1 MVPARPHTT
10 TEFSK
15 HAIDPFPPNPA
26 AKPDARKKAETTPE
40 KSKVLD
46 LLDGGKKPSRR
57 ERQRKEAEP
66 VVPVPSALDEKKA
79 NALDLFTD
87 EKKPKVRKTTRT
99 GKEVLGSISKILDK
113 DDAAMVPAV
122 PVAAAAPVV
131 EAAPEIPEDEISD
144 DPKLIIIKPPILIPE
159 LAARL
164 GLKPFMIMK
173 DLIALGVFPAP
184 NQPLEPEVAAKVC
197 ELHGFHFE
205 REKRDKEKGFH
216 KVEEVI
222 KEPELPVEEPKDLL
236 KNRPPIITIMGHVDH
251 GKTSI
256 LDFLRKTKITA
267 GEAGGI
273 TQHIGAYQ
281 VIHNEQEITFL
292 DTPGHAIFSDMR
304 ARGADITDI
313 VVLVVAAND
322 GIMPQ
327 TVEAIQHA
335 KKAKKTIIVA
345 INKCDLPSANVD
357 RVKSQ
362 LAENGLQ
369 TTDFGG
375 DTEFAAVSAVTGQGM
390 DDLLDLMALQAEVL
404 ELQANPKANAR
415 AAVIEARVVPG
426 RGTTATVIVESGTL
440 KVGTPFI
447 CGPYAGKVRSLIND
461 RGVAVKS
468 AHPGMPVE
476 VIGFEELPNV
486 GDHITEMK
494 TEREAKSLAGERQEA
509 QRLTRLKPQH
519 RNRMEDLYSMVR
531 DGGGKAQLKLILKCD
546 VQGSVEAIKK
556 AVLAIVSDKVECSFI
571 TAAAGPITESDISF
585 ADSTDAIVLGFNVKV
600 EAKAVK
606 SAKAAEVEIKLY
618 SVVYELIDQVR
629 EAMLGLLEPLTRET
643 VIGHAEVRQIFKLNR
658 GKVAGSFVTD
668 GRIHR
673 KAHARVIRGGTP
685 VFDGRMSTLRRF
697 KDEVEEVRTNFE
709 CGIRLGEFNEYEEGD
724 IIECYKLEKYAQTL

>member
-1 MVPARPHTT
+1 M
-10 TEFSK
+10 
-15 HAIDPFPPNPA
+15 
-26 AKPDARKKAETTPE
+26 PE
-40 KSKVLD
+40 NSDSSPKDSKVLD
-46 LLDGGKKPSRR
+46 LLDTTTKPSRR
-57 ERQRKEAEP
+57 ERQRKDAEVAP
-66 VVPVPSALDEKKA
+66 PAPSVLDAQKA
-79 NALDLFTD
+79 NALDLFAD
-87 EKKPKVRKTTRT
+87 DKKPKVRKTART
-99 GKEVLGSISKILDK
+99 GKSVIGTISKILDQEE
-113 DDAAMVPAV
+113 ASANPSPEIIVPE
-122 PVAAAAPVV
+122 PVAAVVTVV
-131 EAAPEIPEDEISD
+131 EAEEIPSD
-144 DPKLIIIKPPILIPE
+144 DPKLIVIKPPILIPA

-164 GLKPFMIMK
+164 GLKPFNIMA
-173 DLIALGVFPAP
+173 DLIKIGVFPAP
-184 NQPLEPEVAAKVC
+184 NQPLEPEIAAKIC
-197 ELHGFHFE
+197 EIHGFIFE
-205 REKRDKEKGFH
+205 REKRDKDKGVH
-216 KVEEVI
+216 KVEVII
-222 KEPELPVEEPKDLL
+222 KEPEAPVAEPVDLM
-236 KNRPPIITIMGHVDH
+236 KYRPPIITIMGHVDH
-251 GKTSI
+251 GKTSL
-256 LDFLRKTKITA
+256 LDYLRKTKITA

-281 VIHNEQEITFL
+281 VLHNDLEITFL

-327 TVEAIQHA
+327 TLEAIKHA
-335 KKAKKTIIVA
+335 KKARKTIIVA

-375 DTEFAAVSAVTGQGM
+375 DTEFAEVSAITGKGM
-390 DDLLDLMALQAEVL
+390 DDLLDLMVLQAEVL
-404 ELQANPKANAR
+404 ELKANPKSTAR

-447 CGPYAGKVRSLIND
+447 CGPFAGKVRSLIND

-486 GDHITEMK
+486 GDHLTEMK
-494 TEREAKSLAGERQEA
+494 TEREAKALATDRQEA
-509 QRLTRLKPQH
+509 QRLVRLKPQH

-546 VQGSVEAIKK
+546 VQGSVEAIRK
-556 AVLAIVSDKVECSFI
+556 AVLAITSDKVECSFI

-585 ADSTDAIVLGFNVKV
+585 AASTEAVILGFNVKV

-606 SAKAAEVEIKLY
+606 SAKAADVDLKLY

-658 GKVAGSFVTD
+658 GRVAGSFVTD

-673 KAHARVIRGGTP
+673 KAHARVVRGGIQ

>member
-1 MVPARPHTT
+1 MPENSESSP
-10 TEFSK
+10 
-15 HAIDPFPPNPA
+15 
-26 AKPDARKKAETTPE
+26 KKT
-40 KSKVLD
+40 KVLD
-46 LLDGGKKPSRR
+46 LLEAPKKPSRR
-57 ERQRKEAEP
+57 ERQRKEAE
-66 VVPVPSALDEKKA
+66 VVPPAPSVLDAQKA
-79 NALDLFTD
+79 NALDLFAE
-87 EKKPKVRKTTRT
+87 EKKPKVRKSTRT
-99 GKEVLGSISKILDK
+99 GKAVLGTISKILDAE
-113 DDAAMVPAV
+113 DPAV
-122 PVAAAAPVV
+122 ITEEKVIASPAPVAVEVV
-131 EAAPEIPEDEISD
+131 ANNAIEEVSD
-144 DPKLIIIKPPILIPE
+144 DPKLIVIKPPILIPA

-164 GLKPFMIMK
+164 GLKPFNIMA
-173 DLIALGVFPAP
+173 DLIKIGVFPAP
-184 NQPLEPEVAAKVC
+184 NQPLEPEIAAKIC
-197 ELHGFHFE
+197 EIHGFVFE
-205 REKRDKEKGFH
+205 REKRDKDKGVH
-216 KVEEVI
+216 KEVVVI
-222 KEPELPVEEPKDLL
+222 KEPEIVIAEPVDLL
-236 KNRPPIITIMGHVDH
+236 KYRPPIVTIMGHVDH

-256 LDFLRKTKITA
+256 LDFFRKSKVVS

-281 VIHNEQEITFL
+281 VIHNDQEITFL

-313 VVLVVAAND
+313 VIIVVAAND

-327 TVEAIQHA
+327 TLEAIKHA

-375 DTEFAAVSAVTGQGM
+375 DTEFAEVSALNGKGM
-390 DDLLDLMALQAEVL
+390 ETLLELVALQAEVL
-404 ELQANPKANAR
+404 ELKANPKATAR

-440 KVGTPFI
+440 KIGTPFI

-461 RGVAVKS
+461 RGVAIKS

-486 GDHITEMK
+486 GDHLTEMK
-494 TEREAKSLAGERQEA
+494 TEREAKTLATERQEA
-509 QRLTRLKPQH
+509 QRLVRLKPQH

-556 AVLAIVSDKVECSFI
+556 AVLAIESDKVESSFI
-571 TAAAGPITESDISF
+571 TAAAGPITESDVSY
-585 ADSTDAIVLGFNVKV
+585 ATSTDAIILGFNVKV

-606 SAKAAEVEIKLY
+606 SAKAAGAEVKLY

-658 GKVAGSFVTD
+658 GRVAGSFVTD

-673 KAHARVIRGGTP
+673 KAHARVIRGGIP

-709 CGIRLGEFNEYEEGD
+709 CGIRLGEFNEYQEGD

>member
-1 MVPARPHTT
+1 M
-10 TEFSK
+10 
-15 HAIDPFPPNPA
+15 
-26 AKPDARKKAETTPE
+26 PE
-40 KSKVLD
+40 NSDSSPKDSKVLD
-46 LLDGGKKPSRR
+46 LLDTTKKPSRR
-57 ERQRKEAEP
+57 ERQRKEAEVAP
-66 VVPVPSALDEKKA
+66 PAPSVLDAQKA
-79 NALDLFTD
+79 NALDLFAD
-87 EKKPKVRKTTRT
+87 DKKPKVRKTART
-99 GKEVLGSISKILDK
+99 GKSVIGTISKILDQEE
-113 DDAAMVPAV
+113 ASANPPPEVVVPE
-122 PVAAAAPVV
+122 PVATVVTAV
-131 EAAPEIPEDEISD
+131 EAEEIPSD
-144 DPKLIIIKPPILIPE
+144 DPKLIVIKPPILIPA

-164 GLKPFMIMK
+164 GLKPFNIMA
-173 DLIALGVFPAP
+173 DLIKIGVFPAP
-184 NQPLEPEVAAKVC
+184 NQPLEPEIAAKIC
-197 ELHGFHFE
+197 EIHGFIFE
-205 REKRDKEKGFH
+205 REKRDKDKGVH
-216 KVEEVI
+216 KVEVII
-222 KEPELPVEEPKDLL
+222 KEPEAPVEEPVDLL
-236 KNRPPIITIMGHVDH
+236 KYRPPIITIMGHVDH
-251 GKTSI
+251 GKTSL
-256 LDFLRKTKITA
+256 LDYLRKTKITA

-281 VIHNEQEITFL
+281 VIHNDLEITFL

-327 TVEAIQHA
+327 TLEAIKHA

-375 DTEFAAVSAVTGQGM
+375 DTEFAEVSAITGKGM
-390 DDLLDLMALQAEVL
+390 DDLLDLMVLQAEVL
-404 ELQANPKANAR
+404 ELKANPKSTAR

-447 CGPYAGKVRSLIND
+447 CGPFAGKVRSLIND

-486 GDHITEMK
+486 GDHLTEMK
-494 TEREAKSLAGERQEA
+494 TEREAKALATDRQEA
-509 QRLTRLKPQH
+509 QRLVRLKPQH

-546 VQGSVEAIKK
+546 VQGSVEAIRK
-556 AVLAIVSDKVECSFI
+556 AVLAITSDKVECSFI

-585 ADSTDAIVLGFNVKV
+585 AASTEAVILGFNVKV

-606 SAKAAEVEIKLY
+606 SAKAADVDLKLY

-658 GKVAGSFVTD
+658 GRVAGSFVTD

-673 KAHARVIRGGTP
+673 KAHARVVRGGIQ

>member
-1 MVPARPHTT
+1 MPKNSDSSP
-10 TEFSK
+10 
-15 HAIDPFPPNPA
+15 
-26 AKPDARKKAETTPE
+26 KKA
-40 KSKVLD
+40 KVLD
-46 LLDGGKKPSRR
+46 LIEPAPKPSRR
-57 ERQRKEAEP
+57 ERQRKEVE
-66 VVPVPSALDEKKA
+66 VVPPAPSVLDAQKA
-79 NALDLFTD
+79 NALDLFAE
-87 EKKPKVRKTTRT
+87 EKKPKVKKTTRT
-99 GKEVLGSISKILDK
+99 GKAVLGTISKILDK
-113 DDAAMVPAV
+113 EEQPAAVATKPKSVAPATPAAAIEEPIADAAN
-122 PVAAAAPVV
+122 
-131 EAAPEIPEDEISD
+131 D
-144 DPKLIIIKPPILIPE
+144 DPKLIVIKPPILIPD
-159 LAARL
+159 LASRL
-164 GLKPFMIMK
+164 GLKPFNIMA
-173 DLIALGVFPAP
+173 DLIKIGVFPAP
-184 NQPLEPEVAAKVC
+184 NQPLDPEIAAKIC
-197 ELHGFHFE
+197 EIHGFVFE
-205 REKRDKEKGFH
+205 REKRDKDKGVH
-216 KVEEVI
+216 KVVEVI
-222 KEPELPVEEPKDLL
+222 AEPEAPAQEPEDLL
-236 KNRPPIITIMGHVDH
+236 KYRPPIITIMGHVDH
-251 GKTSI
+251 GKTSL
-256 LDFLRKTKITA
+256 LDYLRKTKITA

-281 VIHNEQEITFL
+281 VIHNDLEITFL

-327 TVEAIQHA
+327 TLEAIKHA

-375 DTEFAAVSAVTGQGM
+375 DTEFAEVSALTGKGM

-404 ELQANPKANAR
+404 ELKANPKSTAR

-486 GDHITEMK
+486 GDHLTEMK
-494 TEREAKSLAGERQEA
+494 SEREAKSLAAERQES
-509 QRLTRLKPQH
+509 QRLIRLKPQH

-556 AVLAIVSDKVECSFI
+556 AVLAITSDKVESSFI
-571 TAAAGPITESDISF
+571 TAAAGPITESDISY
-585 ADSTDAIVLGFNVKV
+585 ATSTDAIILGFNVKV

-606 SAKAAEVEIKLY
+606 TAKAAGVEVKLY

-658 GKVAGSFVTD
+658 GRVAGSFVTD

-673 KAHARVIRGGTP
+673 KAHARVIRDGVP

-709 CGIRLGEFNEYEEGD
+709 CGIRLGEFNEYVEGD

>member
-1 MVPARPHTT
+1 MPKNSDSSPKT
-10 TEFSK
+10 
-15 HAIDPFPPNPA
+15 
-26 AKPDARKKAETTPE
+26 
-40 KSKVLD
+40 SKVLD
-46 LLDGGKKPSRR
+46 LIEETKKPSRR
-57 ERQRKEAEP
+57 ERQRKEAE
-66 VVPVPSALDEKKA
+66 VVPPAPSVLDAQKA

-87 EKKPKVRKTTRT
+87 EKKPKVRKTART
-99 GKEVLGSISKILDK
+99 GKAVLGTISKVLDQ
-113 DDAAMVPAV
+113 DNAPEPVAV
-122 PVAAAAPVV
+122 PVVV
-131 EAAPEIPEDEISD
+131 EAAEPAIIETAEGTEVSD
-144 DPKLIIIKPPILIPE
+144 DPKLIIIKPPILVPD
-159 LAARL
+159 LANRL
-164 GLKPFMIMK
+164 GLKPFNIMA
-173 DLIALGVFPAP
+173 DLIKIGVFPAP
-184 NQPLEPEVAAKVC
+184 NQPLEPEIAAKIC
-197 ELHGFHFE
+197 EIHGFVFE

-222 KEPELPVEEPKDLL
+222 KEPEIVKAEPIDLML
-236 KNRPPIITIMGHVDH
+236 DRPPIITIMGHVDH

-256 LDFLRKTKITA
+256 LDYLRKTKITA
-267 GEAGGI
+267 AEAGGI

-281 VIHNEQEITFL
+281 VIHNDREITFL

-327 TVEAIQHA
+327 TIEAIKHA
-335 KKAKKTIIVA
+335 KKARKTIIVA
-345 INKCDLPSANVD
+345 INKCDLPTANVD

-362 LAENGLQ
+362 LAEQGLQ

-375 DTEFAAVSAVTGQGM
+375 DTEFAEVSALTGAGM
-390 DDLLDLMALQAEVL
+390 DDLLDLMALQSEVL
-404 ELQANPKANAR
+404 ELKANPKSTAR
-415 AAVIEARVVPG
+415 AAIIEARVVPG

-440 KVGTPFI
+440 KVGTAFI
-447 CGPYAGKVRSLIND
+447 CGPYSGKVRSLIND

-486 GDHITEMK
+486 GDHLTEMK
-494 TEREAKSLAGERQEA
+494 TEREAKSLATERQET
-509 QRLTRLKPQH
+509 QRLARLKPQH
-519 RNRMEDLYSMVR
+519 RNRMQDLYSMVR

-556 AVLAIVSDKVECSFI
+556 AVLAIESDKVESTFI
-571 TAAAGPITESDISF
+571 TAAAGPITESDISY
-585 ADSTDAIVLGFNVKV
+585 AASTDATVLGFNVKV

-606 SAKAAEVEIKLY
+606 AAKAAGVEVKLY

-658 GKVAGSFVTD
+658 GRVAGSFVTD

-673 KAHARVIRGGTP
+673 KAHARVIRGGIP

-709 CGIRLGEFNEYEEGD
+709 CGIRLGEFNEYQEGD

>member
-1 MVPARPHTT
+1 M
-10 TEFSK
+10 
-15 HAIDPFPPNPA
+15 
-26 AKPDARKKAETTPE
+26 PE
-40 KSKVLD
+40 NSNSSPKKSKVLD
-46 LLDGGKKPSRR
+46 LLDTTKKPSRR
-57 ERQRKEAEP
+57 ERQRKEVVEP
-66 VVPVPSALDEKKA
+66 EVIVPGPSVLDEQKA
-79 NALDLFTD
+79 NALDLFAD
-87 EKKPKVRKTTRT
+87 DKKPKVKKTTRT
-99 GKEVLGSISKILDK
+99 GKAVLGTISKLLDAE
-113 DDAAMVPAV
+113 D
-122 PVAAAAPVV
+122 PVLIEAAAQAAHAASLAAATAAA
-131 EAAPEIPEDEISD
+131 EAAALAATQLAAEEDELQQD
-144 DPKLIIIKPPILIPE
+144 DPKLIVIKPPILIPD

-164 GLKPFMIMK
+164 GLKPFNIMA
-173 DLIALGVFPAP
+173 DLIKIGVFPAP
-184 NQPLEPEVAAKVC
+184 NQPLEPDIAAKIC
-197 ELHGFHFE
+197 EIHGFVFE
-205 REKRDKEKGFH
+205 REKRDKDKGIH
-216 KVEEVI
+216 KIVEVI
-222 KEPELPVEEPKDLL
+222 KEPEAPVAEPVDLL
-236 KNRPPIITIMGHVDH
+236 KFRPPIITIMGHVDH
-251 GKTSI
+251 GKTSL
-256 LDFLRKTKITA
+256 LDFLRKTKITS

-281 VIHNEQEITFL
+281 VIHRDQEITFL

-313 VVLVVAAND
+313 IVLVVAAND

-327 TVEAIQHA
+327 TVEAIKHA
-335 KKAKKTIIVA
+335 KKSKKTVIVA

-369 TTDFGG
+369 TTDYGG
-375 DTEFAAVSAVTGQGM
+375 DTEFAEVSALTGMGM

-404 ELQANPKANAR
+404 ELKANPKGLAR

-426 RGTTATVIVESGTL
+426 RGTTATVIIESGTL

-486 GDHITEMK
+486 SDHLTEMK

-509 QRLTRLKPQH
+509 QRLIRLKPQH

-556 AVLAIVSDKVECSFI
+556 AVLAITSDKVESSFI
-571 TAAAGPITESDISF
+571 TAAAGPITESDISY
-585 ADSTDAIVLGFNVKV
+585 AASTDAIILGFNVKV

-606 SAKAAEVEIKLY
+606 AAKAANVEVKLY
-618 SVVYELIDQVR
+618 SIVYELIDQVR
-629 EAMLGLLEPLTRET
+629 EAMLGLLEPLTRESI
-643 VIGHAEVRQIFKLNR
+643 IGHAEVRQVFKLNR
-658 GKVAGSFVTD
+658 GRVAGSFVMD

-709 CGIRLGEFNEYEEGD
+709 CGIRLGDFNEYEEGD

>member
-1 MVPARPHTT
+1 MPKNSDSSPKT
-10 TEFSK
+10 
-15 HAIDPFPPNPA
+15 
-26 AKPDARKKAETTPE
+26 
-40 KSKVLD
+40 SKVLD
-46 LLDGGKKPSRR
+46 LIEETKKPSRR
-57 ERQRKEAEP
+57 ERQRKEAE
-66 VVPVPSALDEKKA
+66 VVPPAPSVLDAQKA

-87 EKKPKVRKTTRT
+87 EKKPKVRKTART
-99 GKEVLGSISKILDK
+99 GKAVLGTISKVLDQ
-113 DDAAMVPAV
+113 DSAPEPAAV
-122 PVAAAAPVV
+122 PVVI
-131 EAAPEIPEDEISD
+131 EAAEPAIIETAEGTEVSD
-144 DPKLIIIKPPILIPE
+144 DPKLIIIKPPILVPD
-159 LAARL
+159 LASRL
-164 GLKPFMIMK
+164 GLKPFNIMA
-173 DLIALGVFPAP
+173 DLIKIGVFPAP
-184 NQPLEPEVAAKVC
+184 NQPLEPEIAAKIC
-197 ELHGFHFE
+197 EIHGFIFE

-222 KEPELPVEEPKDLL
+222 KEPEIVKVEPIDLML
-236 KNRPPIITIMGHVDH
+236 DRPPIITIMGHVDH

-256 LDFLRKTKITA
+256 LDYLRKTKITS

-281 VIHNEQEITFL
+281 VIHNDREITFL

-327 TVEAIQHA
+327 TIEAIKHA
-335 KKAKKTIIVA
+335 KKARKTIIVA
-345 INKCDLPSANVD
+345 INKCDLPTANVD

-362 LAENGLQ
+362 LAEQGLQ

-375 DTEFAAVSAVTGQGM
+375 DTEFAEVSALTGAGM
-390 DDLLDLMALQAEVL
+390 DDLLDLMALQSEVL
-404 ELQANPKANAR
+404 ELKANPKSTAR
-415 AAVIEARVVPG
+415 AAIIEARVVPG

-440 KVGTPFI
+440 KVGTAFI
-447 CGPYAGKVRSLIND
+447 CGPYSGKVRSLIND

-486 GDHITEMK
+486 GDHLTEMK
-494 TEREAKSLAGERQEA
+494 TEREAKSLATERQET
-509 QRLTRLKPQH
+509 QRLARLKPQH
-519 RNRMEDLYSMVR
+519 RNRMQDLYSMVR

-556 AVLAIVSDKVECSFI
+556 AVLAIESDKVESTFI
-571 TAAAGPITESDISF
+571 TAAAGPITESDISY
-585 ADSTDAIVLGFNVKV
+585 AASTDATILGFNVKV

-606 SAKAAEVEIKLY
+606 SAKAAGVEVKLY

-658 GKVAGSFVTD
+658 GRVAGSFVTD

-673 KAHARVIRGGTP
+673 KAHARVIRGGIP

-709 CGIRLGEFNEYEEGD
+709 CGIRLGEFNEYQEGD

>member
-1 MVPARPHTT
+1 MPENSESSP
-10 TEFSK
+10 
-15 HAIDPFPPNPA
+15 
-26 AKPDARKKAETTPE
+26 KKA
-40 KSKVLD
+40 KVLD
-46 LLDGGKKPSRR
+46 LLETPKKPSRR
-57 ERQRKEAEP
+57 ERQRKEAEVIP
-66 VVPVPSALDEKKA
+66 PAPSVLDAQKA
-79 NALDLFTD
+79 NALDLFAED
-87 EKKPKVRKTTRT
+87 KKPKVRKTSRT
-99 GKEVLGSISKILDK
+99 GKAVLGTISKLLDAEEPVVVK
-113 DDAAMVPAV
+113 EVEIVPAPE
-122 PVAAAAPVV
+122 PVAIAETPIPVEEEAPY
-131 EAAPEIPEDEISD
+131 
-144 DPKLIIIKPPILIPE
+144 DPKLIVIKPPILIPD

-164 GLKPFMIMK
+164 GLKPFNIMA
-173 DLIALGVFPAP
+173 DLIKIGVFPAP
-184 NQPLEPEVAAKVC
+184 NQPLEPDIAAKIC
-197 ELHGFHFE
+197 EIHGFVFE
-205 REKRDKEKGFH
+205 REKRDKDKGIH
-216 KVEEVI
+216 KEVVVI
-222 KEPELPVEEPKDLL
+222 KEPEIVIEEPVDLL
-236 KNRPPIITIMGHVDH
+236 KYRPPIVTIMGHVDH
-251 GKTSI
+251 GKTTI
-256 LDFLRKTKITA
+256 LDFFRKSKVTA
-267 GEAGGI
+267 SEAGGI

-281 VIHNEQEITFL
+281 VIHNDQEITFL

-304 ARGADITDI
+304 ARGAVITDI
-313 VVLVVAAND
+313 VIIVVAAND

-327 TVEAIQHA
+327 TLEAIKHA

-357 RVKSQ
+357 RAKSQ

-375 DTEFAAVSAVTGQGM
+375 DTEFAEVSALTGKGM
-390 DDLLDLMALQAEVL
+390 ETLLELIALQAEVL
-404 ELQANPKANAR
+404 ELKANPKATAR

-461 RGVAVKS
+461 RGVAVKT

-486 GDHITEMK
+486 GDHLTEMK
-494 TEREAKSLAGERQEA
+494 TEREAKSLATERQEA
-509 QRLTRLKPQH
+509 QRLVRLKPQH
-519 RNRMEDLYSMVR
+519 RNRMQDLYSMVR

-556 AVLAIVSDKVECSFI
+556 AVLAIQSDKVESSFI
-571 TAAAGPITESDISF
+571 TAAAGPITESDISY
-585 ADSTDAIVLGFNVKV
+585 AASTDAIILGFNVKV

-606 SAKAAEVEIKLY
+606 SAKAAAVEVKLY

-658 GKVAGSFVTD
+658 GRVAGSFVTD

-673 KAHARVIRGGTP
+673 KAHARVIRGGIP

-709 CGIRLGEFNEYEEGD
+709 CGIRLGEFNEYQEGD

>member
-1 MVPARPHTT
+1 MPENSDSTP
-10 TEFSK
+10 
-15 HAIDPFPPNPA
+15 
-26 AKPDARKKAETTPE
+26 KKT
-40 KSKVLD
+40 KVLD
-46 LLDGGKKPSRR
+46 LLDTTKKPSRR
-57 ERQRKEAEP
+57 ERQRKEAE
-66 VVPVPSALDEKKA
+66 VVPPAPSALDEKKA
-79 NALDLFTD
+79 NALDLFAD
-87 EKKPKVRKTTRT
+87 DKKPKVRKTART
-99 GKEVLGSISKILDK
+99 GKAVIGTISKILDK
-113 DDAAMVPAV
+113 EDESIKAAEI
-122 PVAAAAPVV
+122 AAAPAPAVVVAPEAVV
-131 EAAPEIPEDEISD
+131 EAPDEEQVSD
-144 DPKLIIIKPPILIPE
+144 DPKLIVIKPPILIPD

-164 GLKPFMIMK
+164 GLKPFNIMA
-173 DLIALGVFPAP
+173 DLIKIGVFPAP
-184 NQPLEPEVAAKVC
+184 NQPLEPEIAAKIC
-197 ELHGFHFE
+197 EIHGFTFE
-205 REKRDKEKGFH
+205 REKRDKDKGFH

-222 KEPELPVEEPKDLL
+222 KEPEAPVQEPEDLL
-236 KNRPPIITIMGHVDH
+236 KDRPPIVTIMGHVDH

-256 LDFLRKTKITA
+256 LDFFRKSKVVS

-313 VVLVVAAND
+313 VIIVVAAND

-327 TVEAIQHA
+327 TLEAIKHA

-345 INKCDLPSANVD
+345 INKCDLPSSNID

-375 DTEFAAVSAVTGQGM
+375 DTEFAEVSALTGKNMG
-390 DDLLDLMALQAEVL
+390 DLLELIALQAEVL
-404 ELQANPKANAR
+404 ELKANPKATAR

-461 RGVAVKS
+461 RGVAVKT

-486 GDHITEMK
+486 GDHLTEMK
-494 TEREAKSLAGERQEA
+494 TEREAKSLATERQEA
-509 QRLTRLKPQH
+509 QRLARLKPQH

-556 AVLAIVSDKVECSFI
+556 AVLAITSDKVESTFI
-571 TAAAGPITESDISF
+571 TAAAGPITESDVSY
-585 ADSTDAIVLGFNVKV
+585 AASTDAIILGFNVKV

-606 SAKAAEVEIKLY
+606 SAKAASVEVKLY
-618 SVVYELIDQVR
+618 SIVYELIDQVR

-658 GKVAGSFVTD
+658 GRVAGSFVTD

-673 KAHARVIRGGTP
+673 KAHARVIRGGIP

>member
-1 MVPARPHTT
+1 MP
-10 TEFSK
+10 ENS
-15 HAIDPFPPNPA
+15 DSPP
-26 AKPDARKKAETTPE
+26 KKT
-40 KSKVLD
+40 KVLD
-46 LLDGGKKPSRR
+46 LLDTTAKPSRR
-57 ERQRKEAEP
+57 ERQRKEAEVIP
-66 VVPVPSALDEKKA
+66 PAPSVLDEQKA
-79 NALDLFTD
+79 NALDLFAD
-87 EKKPKVRKTTRT
+87 DKKPKVRKTTRT
-99 GKEVLGSISKILDK
+99 GKAVIGTISKLLDK
-113 DDAAMVPAV
+113 EDESAVKAAE
-122 PVAAAAPVV
+122 PVAAPAPAVVPTPQAVV
-131 EAAPEIPEDEISD
+131 ETKAAEEISD
-144 DPKLIIIKPPILIPE
+144 DPKLIVIKPPILISD

-164 GLKPFMIMK
+164 GLKQFNVMA
-173 DLIALGVFPAP
+173 DLIKLGVFQAP

-197 ELHGFHFE
+197 EIHGFVFE
-205 REKRDKEKGFH
+205 REKRDKDKGFH
-216 KVEEVI
+216 KEVEVI
-222 KEPELPVEEPKDLL
+222 KEPEVVVEEPVDLL
-236 KNRPPIITIMGHVDH
+236 KYRPPIITIMGHVDH

-281 VIHNEQEITFL
+281 VIHNDLEITFL

-327 TVEAIQHA
+327 TIEAIKHA

-362 LAENGLQ
+362 LAEQGLQ

-375 DTEFAAVSAVTGQGM
+375 DTEFAEVSALTGKGM

-404 ELQANPKANAR
+404 ELKANPKSTAR

-476 VIGFEELPNV
+476 VVGFEELPNV
-486 GDHITEMK
+486 GDHLTEMK
-494 TEREAKSLAGERQEA
+494 TEREAKSLATERQEA

-556 AVLAIVSDKVECSFI
+556 AVLAITSDKVESSFI
-571 TAAAGPITESDISF
+571 TAAAGPITESDISY
-585 ADSTDAIVLGFNVKV
+585 AASTDAIILGFNVKV

-606 SAKAAEVEIKLY
+606 SAKAANVDIKLY

-658 GKVAGSFVTD
+658 GRVAGSFVTD

-709 CGIRLGEFNEYEEGD
+709 CGIRLGDFNEYEEGD

>member
-1 MVPARPHTT
+1 MPKNSDSSP
-10 TEFSK
+10 
-15 HAIDPFPPNPA
+15 
-26 AKPDARKKAETTPE
+26 KKA
-40 KSKVLD
+40 KVLD
-46 LLDGGKKPSRR
+46 LIEPAPKPSRR
-57 ERQRKEAEP
+57 ERQRKEVE
-66 VVPVPSALDEKKA
+66 VVPPAPSVLDAQKA
-79 NALDLFTD
+79 NALDLNAE
-87 EKKPKVRKTTRT
+87 EKKPKVKKVART
-99 GKEVLGSISKILDK
+99 GKAVLGTISKILDQEEL
-113 DDAAMVPAV
+113 AAEAVATPAPAPPIKAAV
-122 PVAAAAPVV
+122 VASEEPAA
-131 EAAPEIPEDEISD
+131 DEVSD
-144 DPKLIIIKPPILIPE
+144 DPKLIIIKPPILIPD

-164 GLKPFMIMK
+164 GLKPFNIMA
-173 DLIALGVFPAP
+173 DLIKIGVFPAP
-184 NQPLEPEVAAKVC
+184 NQPLEPEIAAKIC
-197 ELHGFHFE
+197 EIHGFVFE
-205 REKRDKEKGFH
+205 REKRDKDKGVH
-216 KVEEVI
+216 KVVEVI
-222 KEPELPVEEPKDLL
+222 AEPEAPAQEPEDLL
-236 KNRPPIITIMGHVDH
+236 KYRPPIITIMGHVDH
-251 GKTSI
+251 GKTSL
-256 LDFLRKTKITA
+256 LDYLRKTKITS

-281 VIHNEQEITFL
+281 VIHNELEITFL

-327 TVEAIQHA
+327 TLEAIKHS

-362 LAENGLQ
+362 LAEHGLQ

-375 DTEFAAVSAVTGQGM
+375 DTEFAEVSALTGKGM
-390 DDLLDLMALQAEVL
+390 DALLDLMALQAEVL
-404 ELQANPKANAR
+404 ELKANPKSTAR

-486 GDHITEMK
+486 GDHLTEMK
-494 TEREAKSLAGERQEA
+494 SEREAKSLAAERQES
-509 QRLTRLKPQH
+509 QRLIRLKPQH

-556 AVLAIVSDKVECSFI
+556 AVLAITSEKVESSFI
-571 TAAAGPITESDISF
+571 TAAAGPITESDISY
-585 ADSTDAIVLGFNVKV
+585 ATSTDAIILGFNVKV

-606 SAKAAEVEIKLY
+606 TAKAAGVEVKLY

-658 GKVAGSFVTD
+658 GRVACSFVTD

-673 KAHARVIRGGTP
+673 KAHARVVRDGVP

-709 CGIRLGEFNEYEEGD
+709 CGIRLGEFNEYVEGD

>member
-1 MVPARPHTT
+1 MP
-10 TEFSK
+10 ENS
-15 HAIDPFPPNPA
+15 DS
-26 AKPDARKKAETTPE
+26 TPK

-46 LLDGGKKPSRR
+46 LLDTAKKPSRR
-57 ERQRKEAEP
+57 ERQRKEAEVIP
-66 VVPVPSALDEKKA
+66 PAPSALDEKKA
-79 NALDLFTD
+79 NALDLFAD
-87 EKKPKVRKTTRT
+87 DKKPKVRKTART
-99 GKEVLGSISKILDK
+99 GKAVLGTISKILDK
-113 DDAAMVPAV
+113 EDAVLAK
-122 PVAAAAPVV
+122 AAAPAPAPV
-131 EAAPEIPEDEISD
+131 EEAPAPEPEIETAVAEEIPD
-144 DPKLIIIKPPILIPE
+144 DPKLIIIKPPILIPD

-164 GLKPFMIMK
+164 GLKPFNIMA
-173 DLIALGVFPAP
+173 DLIKIGVFPAP
-184 NQPLEPEVAAKVC
+184 NQPLEPEIAAKVC
-197 ELHGFHFE
+197 EIHGFVFE
-205 REKRDKEKGFH
+205 REKRDKDKGFH

-222 KEPELPVEEPKDLL
+222 KEPEAPAAEPEDLL

-251 GKTSI
+251 GKTSL
-256 LDFLRKTKITA
+256 LDYLRKTKITA

-281 VIHNEQEITFL
+281 VMHHGQEITFL

-327 TVEAIQHA
+327 TLEAIKHA

-375 DTEFAAVSAVTGQGM
+375 DTEFAEVSAVTGQGM

-404 ELQANPKANAR
+404 ELKANPKSTAR

-461 RGVAVKS
+461 RGVAIKS

-486 GDHITEMK
+486 GDHLTEMK
-494 TEREAKSLAGERQEA
+494 TEREAKSLASERQES
-509 QRLTRLKPQH
+509 QRLIRLKPQH

-556 AVLAIVSDKVECSFI
+556 AVLAIQSEKVESSFI
-571 TAAAGPITESDISF
+571 TAAAGPITESDI
-585 ADSTDAIVLGFNVKV
+585 AYAASTDAIILGFNVKV

-606 SAKAAEVEIKLY
+606 SAKAAGVEVKLY

-643 VIGHAEVRQIFKLNR
+643 VIGHAEVRQVFKLSR
-658 GKVAGSFVTD
+658 GRAAGSFVTD

-673 KAHARVIRGGTP
+673 KAHARVVRGGIP

-697 KDEVEEVRTNFE
+697 HEEVEEVRTNFE
-709 CGIRLGEFNEYEEGD
+709 CGIRLGEFNEYQEGD
-724 IIECYKLEKYAQTL
+724 IIECYKLDKVPQTL

>member
-1 MVPARPHTT
+1 
-10 TEFSK
+10 
-15 HAIDPFPPNPA
+15 
-26 AKPDARKKAETTPE
+26 
-40 KSKVLD
+40 
-46 LLDGGKKPSRR
+46 
-57 ERQRKEAEP
+57 
-66 VVPVPSALDEKKA
+66 
-79 NALDLFTD
+79 
-87 EKKPKVRKTTRT
+87 
-99 GKEVLGSISKILDK
+99 
-113 DDAAMVPAV
+113 
-122 PVAAAAPVV
+122 
-131 EAAPEIPEDEISD
+131 
-144 DPKLIIIKPPILIPE
+144 LIVIKPPILIAD
-159 LAARL
+159 LAARM
-164 GLKPFMIMK
+164 GLKPFNIMA
-173 DLIALGVFPAP
+173 DLVKMGVFIAP
-184 NQPLEPEVAAKVC
+184 TQPLEPEVAAKVC
-197 ELHGFHFE
+197 DIHGFTFE
-205 REKRDKEKGFH
+205 REKRDKDKGFH

-222 KEPELPVEEPKDLL
+222 KEPELPAKEPEDLL
-236 KNRPPIITIMGHVDH
+236 KNRPPIVTIMGHVDH

-256 LDFLRKTKITA
+256 LDFFRKSKVVS

-281 VIHNEQEITFL
+281 VIHNDQEITFL

-313 VVLVVAAND
+313 VIIVVAAND

-327 TVEAIQHA
+327 TLEAINHA

-375 DTEFAAVSAVTGQGM
+375 DTEFAEVSALNGM
-390 DDLLDLMALQAEVL
+390 GMESLLELIALQAEVL
-404 ELQANPKANAR
+404 ELKANPKATSR

-461 RGVAVKS
+461 RGTAVKS

-486 GDHITEMK
+486 GDHLTEMK
-494 TEREAKSLAGERQEA
+494 SEREAKSLATERQEA
-509 QRLTRLKPQH
+509 QRLARLKPQH

-556 AVLAIVSDKVECSFI
+556 AVLAIESAKVECTFI
-571 TAAAGPITESDISF
+571 TAAAGPITESDVSY
-585 ADSTDAIVLGFNVKV
+585 AASTDAIILGFNVKV

-606 SAKAAEVEIKLY
+606 SAKAATVEIKLY

-658 GKVAGSFVTD
+658 GRVAGSFVMD

-673 KAHARVIRGGTP
+673 KAHARVIRGGIP

-709 CGIRLGEFNEYEEGD
+709 CGIRLGEFNEYQEGD
-724 IIECYKLEKYAQTL
+724 VIECYKLEKYA

>member
-1 MVPARPHTT
+1 MPQN
-10 TEFSK
+10 S
-15 HAIDPFPPNPA
+15 DSS
-26 AKPDARKKAETTPE
+26 PE
-40 KSKVLD
+40 KDKVLD
-46 LLDGGKKPSRR
+46 LLGTTKKPSRR
-57 ERQRKEAEP
+57 ERQRKDAEVIP
-66 VVPVPSALDEKKA
+66 PAPSKLDIAKSE
-79 NALDLFTD
+79 ALDLFSD
-87 EKKPKVRKTTRT
+87 EKKPKVRKVAA
-99 GKEVLGSISKILDK
+99 GKNVLGSISKILEREDP
-113 DDAAMVPAV
+113 AMVKV
-122 PVAAAAPVV
+122 PESAPAAPVTP
-131 EAAPEIPEDEISD
+131 AAEIPAVAEEEEIPD
-144 DPKLIIIKPPILIPE
+144 DPKLIVIKPPILIPE

-164 GLKPFMIMK
+164 GLKPFKITA
-173 DLIALGVFPAP
+173 DLIKIGVFPGP
-184 NQPLEPEVAAKVC
+184 NQPLEPDIAAKIC
-197 ELHGFHFE
+197 EMHGFTFE
-205 REKRDKEKGFH
+205 REKRDKDKGIH
-216 KVEEVI
+216 KVVEVI
-222 KEPELPVEEPKDLL
+222 KEPEAPVKEPEDLL
-236 KNRPPIITIMGHVDH
+236 KNRPPIVTIMGHVDH

-256 LDFLRKTKITA
+256 LDFFRKSKVTS

-281 VIHNEQEITFL
+281 VIHENQEITFL

-327 TVEAIQHA
+327 TIEAIKHA
-335 KKAKKTIIVA
+335 KKSRKTIIVA

-362 LAENGLQ
+362 LAEHGLQ

-375 DTEFAAVSAVTGQGM
+375 DTEFAEVSAITGKGM
-390 DDLLDLMALQAEVL
+390 ETLLELIALQAEVL
-404 ELQANPKANAR
+404 ELKANPKATTR

-447 CGPYAGKVRSLIND
+447 CGPFAGKVRSLIND
-461 RGVAVKS
+461 RGQAVKS

-486 GDHITEMK
+486 GDHLTEMK
-494 TEREAKSLAGERQEA
+494 SEREAKTLAGERQEQ
-509 QRLTRLKPQH
+509 QRLVRLKPQH

-556 AVLAIVSDKVECSFI
+556 AVLAIQSEKVECSFI
-571 TAAAGPITESDISF
+571 TAAAGPITESDIAYAS
-585 ADSTDAIVLGFNVKV
+585 STDAIILGFNVKV

-606 SAKAAEVEIKLY
+606 SAKAAGVEIKLY
-618 SVVYELIDQVR
+618 SIVYELIDQVR
-629 EAMLGLLEPLTRET
+629 EAMLGLLEPLNRET
-643 VIGHAEVRQIFKLNR
+643 VIGHAEVRQVFKLSR
-658 GKVAGSFVTD
+658 GRAAGSFVTD

-673 KAHARVIRGGTP
+673 KAHARVLRGGIP

-697 KDEVEEVRTNFE
+697 QEEVEEVRTNFE
-709 CGIRLGEFNEYEEGD
+709 CGIRLGEFNEYQEGD
-724 IIECYKLEKYAQTL
+724 IIECYKLEKVPQTL

>member
-1 MVPARPHTT
+1 MPQHSDSSTD
-10 TEFSK
+10 K
-15 HAIDPFPPNPA
+15 D
-26 AKPDARKKAETTPE
+26 
-40 KSKVLD
+40 KVLD
-46 LLDGGKKPSRR
+46 LLDTTPKPSRR
-57 ERQRKEAEP
+57 ERQRKEVD
-66 VVPVPSALDEKKA
+66 VVPPAAAAPSKLDQAKSD
-79 NALDLFTD
+79 ALDLFSE
-87 EKKPKVRKTTRT
+87 EKKPKVRKPSISGKT
-99 GKEVLGSISKILDK
+99 GLRSISKILAREDP
-113 DDAAMVPAV
+113 AMVKAPAPT
-122 PVAAAAPVV
+122 PVAPASPVADPAAT
-131 EAAPEIPEDEISD
+131 APEESSD
-144 DPKLIIIKPPILIPE
+144 DPYLIVIKPPILVPE

-164 GLKPFMIMK
+164 GLKPYNIMA
-173 DLIALGVFPAP
+173 DLIKFGVFPAP
-184 NQPLEPEVAAKVC
+184 NQPLEPEIAAKIC
-197 ELHGFHFE
+197 EAHGFVFE
-205 REKRDKEKGFH
+205 REKRDKDKGVH
-216 KVEEVI
+216 KVVEVI
-222 KEPELPVEEPKDLL
+222 KEPEAPAEEPEDLL
-236 KNRPPIITIMGHVDH
+236 KDRPPIVTIMGHVDH

-256 LDFLRKTKITA
+256 LDFFRKTKITA

-281 VIHNEQEITFL
+281 VIHNDQEITFL

-327 TVEAIQHA
+327 TLEAIKHS
-335 KKAKKTIIVA
+335 KKSQKTIIVA

-362 LAENGLQ
+362 LAEHGLQ

-375 DTEFAAVSAVTGQGM
+375 DTEFAEVSAITGQGM
-390 DDLLDLMALQAEVL
+390 ETMLELIALQAEVL
-404 ELQANPKANAR
+404 ELKANPKATTR

-447 CGPYAGKVRSLIND
+447 CGPFAGKVRSLIND
-461 RGVAVKS
+461 RGITIKS

-486 GDHITEMK
+486 GDHLTEMK
-494 TEREAKSLAGERQEA
+494 SEREAKALANERQEQ
-509 QRLTRLKPQH
+509 QRLIRLKPQH

-556 AVLAIVSDKVECSFI
+556 AVLAIESEKVECSFI
-571 TAAAGPITESDISF
+571 TAAAGPITETDVAY
-585 ADSTDAIVLGFNVKV
+585 ADSTDAIIMGFNVKV

-606 SAKAAEVEIKLY
+606 TAKAAAVVIKLY

-629 EAMLGLLEPLTRET
+629 EAMLGLLEPLSRET
-643 VIGHAEVRQIFKLNR
+643 VIGHAEVRQVFKLSR
-658 GKVAGSFVTD
+658 GRAAGSFVTD

-673 KAHARVIRGGTP
+673 KAHARVIRGGIP

-697 KDEVEEVRTNFE
+697 QEEVEEVRTNFE
-709 CGIRLGEFNEYEEGD
+709 CGIRLGEFNEYQEGD
-724 IIECYKLEKYAQTL
+724 IIECYKLDKVPQTL

>member
-1 MVPARPHTT
+1 MPQN
-10 TEFSK
+10 S
-15 HAIDPFPPNPA
+15 DSS
-26 AKPDARKKAETTPE
+26 PE
-40 KSKVLD
+40 QDKVLD
-46 LLDGGKKPSRR
+46 LLGTTKKPSRR
-57 ERQRKEAEP
+57 ERQRKDAE
-66 VVPVPSALDEKKA
+66 VVPAAPSKLEKAKSE
-79 NALDLFTD
+79 ALDLFSE
-87 EKKPKVRKTTRT
+87 EKKPRVRKPTTPKV
-99 GKEVLGSISKILDK
+99 GLAPISKILDREDQDLVK
-113 DDAAMVPAV
+113 APAAI
-122 PVAAAAPVV
+122 PVAEPLAPAPVAEVVADVV
-131 EAAPEIPEDEISD
+131 EEEAPV
-144 DPKLIIIKPPILIPE
+144 DPKLIVIKPPILVPE
-159 LAARL
+159 LASRL
-164 GLKPFMIMK
+164 GLKPFNIMA
-173 DLIALGVFPAP
+173 DLIKLGVFPAP
-184 NQPLEPEVAAKVC
+184 NQPLEPEIAAKVC
-197 ELHGFHFE
+197 EIHGFTFE
-205 REKRDKEKGFH
+205 REKRDKDKGFH

-222 KEPELPVEEPKDLL
+222 KEPEAPVAEPEDLL
-236 KNRPPIITIMGHVDH
+236 KNRPPIVTIMGHVDH

-256 LDFLRKTKITA
+256 LDFFRKSKVVS

-281 VIHNEQEITFL
+281 VIHEEQEITFL

-327 TVEAIQHA
+327 TLEAIKHA

-345 INKCDLPSANVD
+345 INKCDLPAANVD

-362 LAENGLQ
+362 LAEHGLQ

-375 DTEFAAVSAVTGQGM
+375 DTEFAEVSAVTGKGM
-390 DDLLDLMALQAEVL
+390 ETLLELIALQAEVL
-404 ELQANPKANAR
+404 ELKANPKATTR
-415 AAVIEARVVPG
+415 ASVIEARVVPG

-447 CGPYAGKVRSLIND
+447 CGPFAGKVRSLIND
-461 RGVAVKS
+461 RGQAVKS

-486 GDHITEMK
+486 GDHLTEMK
-494 TEREAKSLAGERQEA
+494 SEREAKTLAGERQEQ
-509 QRLTRLKPQH
+509 QRLIRLKPQH

-556 AVLAIVSDKVECSFI
+556 AVLAIESNKVDCSFI
-571 TAAAGPITESDISF
+571 TAAAGPITESDISY
-585 ADSTDAIVLGFNVKV
+585 ASSTDAIILGFNVKV

-606 SAKAAEVEIKLY
+606 SAKAAGVEIKLY

-643 VIGHAEVRQIFKLNR
+643 VIGHAEVRQVFKLSR
-658 GKVAGSFVTD
+658 GRAAGSFVSD

-673 KAHARVIRGGTP
+673 KAHARVLRGGIP

-697 KDEVEEVRTNFE
+697 QEEVEEVRTNFE
-709 CGIRLGEFNEYEEGD
+709 CGIRLGEFNEYQEGD
-724 IIECYKLEKYAQTL
+724 IIECYKLDKVPQTL

>member
-1 MVPARPHTT
+1 MPENSDSSP
-10 TEFSK
+10 
-15 HAIDPFPPNPA
+15 
-26 AKPDARKKAETTPE
+26 KKA
-40 KSKVLD
+40 KVLD
-46 LLDGGKKPSRR
+46 LLDTTKKPSRR
-57 ERQRKEAEP
+57 ERQRKEAE
-66 VVPVPSALDEKKA
+66 VVPPAPSALEAKKA
-79 NALDLFTD
+79 AALDLFAED
-87 EKKPKVRKTTRT
+87 KKSKVRKTSRT
-99 GKEVLGSISKILDK
+99 GKAVIGTISKLLDK
-113 DDAAMVPAV
+113 EDESAKAAE
-122 PVAAAAPVV
+122 VAATPAPAAAVAPAPAESPAPAQAQ
-131 EAAPEIPEDEISD
+131 EAPL
-144 DPKLIIIKPPILIPE
+144 DPKLIVIKPPILVPD

-164 GLKPFMIMK
+164 GLKPFNIMA
-173 DLIALGVFPAP
+173 DLIKIGVFPAP
-184 NQPLEPEVAAKVC
+184 NQPLEPDIAAKIC
-197 ELHGFHFE
+197 EIHGFTFE
-205 REKRDKEKGFH
+205 REKRDKDKGFH
-216 KVEEVI
+216 KEVEVI
-222 KEPELPVEEPKDLL
+222 KEPEAPKQEPEDLL
-236 KNRPPIITIMGHVDH
+236 KTRPPIVTIMGHVDH

-256 LDFLRKTKITA
+256 LDYFRKSKVVS

-281 VIHNEQEITFL
+281 VIHNDQEITFL

-313 VVLVVAAND
+313 VIIVVAAND

-327 TVEAIQHA
+327 TLEAIKHA

-345 INKCDLPSANVD
+345 INKCDLPSSNVD

-375 DTEFAAVSAVTGQGM
+375 DTEFAEVSALTGKNM
-390 DDLLDLMALQAEVL
+390 EDLLELIALQAEVL
-404 ELQANPKANAR
+404 ELKANPKATAR

-461 RGVAVKS
+461 RGAAIKS

-486 GDHITEMK
+486 GDHLTEMK
-494 TEREAKSLAGERQEA
+494 SEREAKSLASERQEA
-509 QRLTRLKPQH
+509 QRLVRLKPQH

-546 VQGSVEAIKK
+546 VQGSVEAIRK
-556 AVLAIVSDKVECSFI
+556 AVLAITSEKVECTFI
-571 TAAAGPITESDISF
+571 TAAAGPITESDISY
-585 ADSTDAIVLGFNVKV
+585 AASTDAIVLGFNVKV

-606 SAKAAEVEIKLY
+606 SAKSASVEVKLY
-618 SVVYELIDQVR
+618 SIVYELIDQVR

-658 GKVAGSFVTD
+658 GRVAGSFVMD

-673 KAHARVIRGGTP
+673 KAHARVIRGGIP

-724 IIECYKLEKYAQTL
+724 VIECYKLEKYAQTL

>member
-1 MVPARPHTT
+1 MPKDSDSSP
-10 TEFSK
+10 
-15 HAIDPFPPNPA
+15 
-26 AKPDARKKAETTPE
+26 KKN
-40 KSKVLD
+40 KVLD
-46 LLDGGKKPSRR
+46 LLDTTKKPSRR
-57 ERQRKEAEP
+57 ERQRKDAE
-66 VVPVPSALDEKKA
+66 VVPPAPSKLDKA
-79 NALDLFTD
+79 KSEALDLFSE
-87 EKKPKVRKTTRT
+87 EKKPKVRKAAA
-99 GKEVLGSISKILDK
+99 GKNVLGSISKILDREDPSLVK
-113 DDAAMVPAV
+113 APAPA
-122 PVAAAAPVV
+122 PVEPAAPVEAPV
-131 EAAPEIPEDEISD
+131 ESAPEETVSD
-144 DPKLIIIKPPILIPE
+144 DPKLIVIKPPILVPE

-164 GLKPFMIMK
+164 GLKPFNIMA
-173 DLIALGVFPAP
+173 DLIKIGVFPAP
-184 NQPLEPEVAAKVC
+184 NQPIEPDTAARIC
-197 ELHGFHFE
+197 EIHGFTFE
-205 REKRDKEKGFH
+205 REKRDKDKGVH
-216 KVEEVI
+216 KIVEVI
-222 KEPELPVEEPKDLL
+222 TEPEAPVQEPEDLL
-236 KNRPPIITIMGHVDH
+236 KNRPPIVTIMGHVDH

-256 LDFLRKTKITA
+256 LDFFRKSKVVS

-281 VIHNEQEITFL
+281 VIHDTQEITFL

-327 TVEAIQHA
+327 TLEAIKHS

-362 LAENGLQ
+362 LSEHGLQ

-375 DTEFAAVSAVTGQGM
+375 DTEFAEVSAVTGKGM
-390 DDLLDLMALQAEVL
+390 ETLLELIALQAEVL
-404 ELQANPKANAR
+404 ELKANPKSTTR

-440 KVGTPFI
+440 KVGMPFI
-447 CGPYAGKVRSLIND
+447 CGPFSGKVRSLIND
-461 RGVAVKS
+461 RGTAIKS

-476 VIGFEELPNV
+476 VIGFDELPNV
-486 GDHITEMK
+486 GDHLTEMK
-494 TEREAKSLAGERQEA
+494 TEREAKTLAGERQEA

-556 AVLAIVSDKVECSFI
+556 AVLAIESDKVECSFI
-571 TAAAGPITESDISF
+571 TAAAGPITESDVAYAS
-585 ADSTDAIVLGFNVKV
+585 STDAIILGFNVKV

-606 SAKAAEVEIKLY
+606 SAKAATVEIKLY

-629 EAMLGLLEPLTRET
+629 EAMLGLLEPLNRET
-643 VIGHAEVRQIFKLNR
+643 VIGHAEVRQVFKLSR
-658 GKVAGSFVTD
+658 GRAAGSFVTD

-673 KAHARVIRGGTP
+673 KAHARVIRGGIP

-697 KDEVEEVRTNFE
+697 QEEVEEVRTNFE
-709 CGIRLGEFNEYEEGD
+709 CGIRLGEFNEYQEGD
-724 IIECYKLEKYAQTL
+724 IIECYKLDKVPQTL

>member
-1 MVPARPHTT
+1 MPKNSDSSP
-10 TEFSK
+10 
-15 HAIDPFPPNPA
+15 
-26 AKPDARKKAETTPE
+26 PE
-40 KSKVLD
+40 KEEVLD
-46 LLDGGKKPSRR
+46 LLAAKKKPSRR
-57 ERQRKEAEP
+57 ERQRKDAE
-66 VVPVPSALDEKKA
+66 VVPAGPSKLDKA
-79 NALDLFTD
+79 KSEALDLFSE
-87 EKKPKVRKTTRT
+87 EKKPKVRKTAAAPKT
-99 GKEVLGSISKILDK
+99 VLGSISKILEREDP
-113 DDAAMVPAV
+113 AMVKAPAPVV
-122 PVAAAAPVV
+122 PVAAPAEVAVSDS
-131 EAAPEIPEDEISD
+131 AEDEEASG
-144 DPKLIIIKPPILIPE
+144 DPKLIVIKPPIMIPE

-164 GLKPFMIMK
+164 GLKPFKITA
-173 DLIALGVFPAP
+173 DLIKIGVFPGA
-184 NQPLEPEVAAKVC
+184 NQPLEPDVAAKIC
-197 ELHGFHFE
+197 ELHGFTFE
-205 REKRDKEKGFH
+205 REKRDKDKGVH
-216 KVEEVI
+216 KVVEVI
-222 KEPELPVEEPKDLL
+222 KEPEAPVAEPEDLL
-236 KNRPPIITIMGHVDH
+236 KTRPPIVTIMGHVDH

-256 LDFLRKTKITA
+256 LDFFRKSKVVSA
-267 GEAGGI
+267 EAGGI

-327 TVEAIQHA
+327 TLEAIKHA

-345 INKCDLPSANVD
+345 INKCDLPSANLD

-375 DTEFAAVSAVTGQGM
+375 DTEFAEVSAVTGKGM
-390 DDLLDLMALQAEVL
+390 ETLLELIALQSEVL
-404 ELQANPKANAR
+404 ELKANPKATTR

-447 CGPYAGKVRSLIND
+447 CGPFAGKVRSLIND
-461 RGVAVKS
+461 RGQAVKS

-486 GDHITEMK
+486 GDHLTEMK
-494 TEREAKSLAGERQEA
+494 TEREAKTLSSERQET
-509 QRLTRLKPQH
+509 QRLARLKPQH
-519 RNRMEDLYSMVR
+519 RNRMQDLYSMVR

-556 AVLAIVSDKVECSFI
+556 AVLAIVSEKVECTFI
-571 TAAAGPITESDISF
+571 TAAAGPITESDI
-585 ADSTDAIVLGFNVKV
+585 AYAASTEAIILGFNVKV

-606 SAKAAEVEIKLY
+606 SAKAADVEIKLY

-643 VIGHAEVRQIFKLNR
+643 VIGHAEVREIFKINR
-658 GKVAGSFVTD
+658 GRVAGCFITD
-668 GRIHR
+668 GRVHR
-673 KAHARVIRGGTP
+673 KAHARVIRGGIP

-709 CGIRLGEFNEYEEGD
+709 CGIRLGEFNEYQEAD
-724 IIECYKLEKYAQTL
+724 IIECYKLDKVPQTL

>member
-1 MVPARPHTT
+1 MPENSESSP
-10 TEFSK
+10 
-15 HAIDPFPPNPA
+15 
-26 AKPDARKKAETTPE
+26 KKT
-40 KSKVLD
+40 KVLD
-46 LLDGGKKPSRR
+46 LLEAPKKPSRR
-57 ERQRKEAEP
+57 ERQRKEAE
-66 VVPVPSALDEKKA
+66 VVPPAPSVLDAQKA
-79 NALDLFTD
+79 NALDLFAE
-87 EKKPKVRKTTRT
+87 EKKPKVRKSTRT
-99 GKEVLGSISKILDK
+99 GKAVLGTISKILD
-113 DDAAMVPAV
+113 AEEPAV
-122 PVAAAAPVV
+122 ITEEKVIASPAPVAVEVV
-131 EAAPEIPEDEISD
+131 ANNATEEVSD
-144 DPKLIIIKPPILIPE
+144 DPKLIVIKPPILIPA

-164 GLKPFMIMK
+164 GLKPFNIMA
-173 DLIALGVFPAP
+173 DLIKIGVFPAP
-184 NQPLEPEVAAKVC
+184 NQPLEPEIAAKIC
-197 ELHGFHFE
+197 EIHGFVFE
-205 REKRDKEKGFH
+205 REKRDKDKGVH
-216 KVEEVI
+216 KEVVVI
-222 KEPELPVEEPKDLL
+222 KEPEIVVAEPVDLL
-236 KNRPPIITIMGHVDH
+236 KYRPPIVTIMGHVDH

-256 LDFLRKTKITA
+256 LDFFRKSKVTA

-281 VIHNEQEITFL
+281 VIHNDQEITFL

-313 VVLVVAAND
+313 VIIVVAAND

-327 TVEAIQHA
+327 TLEAIKHA

-375 DTEFAAVSAVTGQGM
+375 DTEFAEVSALNGKGM
-390 DDLLDLMALQAEVL
+390 ETLLELVALQAEVL
-404 ELQANPKANAR
+404 ELKANPKATAR

-440 KVGTPFI
+440 KIGTPFI

-461 RGVAVKS
+461 RGVAIKS

-486 GDHITEMK
+486 GDHLTEMK
-494 TEREAKSLAGERQEA
+494 TEREAKTLATERQEA
-509 QRLTRLKPQH
+509 QRLVRLKPQH

-556 AVLAIVSDKVECSFI
+556 AVLAIESDKVESSFI
-571 TAAAGPITESDISF
+571 TAAAGPITESDVSY
-585 ADSTDAIVLGFNVKV
+585 ATSTDAIILGFNVKV

-606 SAKAAEVEIKLY
+606 SAKAAGAEVKLY

-658 GKVAGSFVTD
+658 GRVAGSFVTD

-673 KAHARVIRGGTP
+673 KAHARVIRGGIP

-709 CGIRLGEFNEYEEGD
+709 CGIRLGEFNEYQEGD

>member
-1 MVPARPHTT
+1 MPKN
-10 TEFSK
+10 S
-15 HAIDPFPPNPA
+15 DS
-26 AKPDARKKAETTPE
+26 TP
-40 KSKVLD
+40 KTGKVLD
-46 LLDGGKKPSRR
+46 LLDEAKKPSRR
-57 ERQRKEAEP
+57 ERQRKEAE
-66 VVPVPSALDEKKA
+66 VVPPAPSVLDAQKA
-79 NALDLFTD
+79 NALDLFTE
-87 EKKPKVRKTTRT
+87 EKKPKVRKTARSE
-99 GKEVLGSISKILDK
+99 KAVLGTISKILDK
-113 DDAAMVPAV
+113 AEAPASKAKSPAV
-122 PVAAAAPVV
+122 PVAAKQIEPEAVAPIAAEKPIHD
-131 EAAPEIPEDEISD
+131 A
-144 DPKLIIIKPPILIPE
+144 KLIVIKPPILIPD

-164 GLKPFMIMK
+164 GLKPFNIMA
-173 DLIALGVFPAP
+173 DLIKIGVFPAP
-184 NQPLEPEVAAKVC
+184 NQPLEPEIAAKVC
-197 ELHGFHFE
+197 EIHGFVFE
-205 REKRDKEKGFH
+205 REKRDKDKGFH

-222 KEPELPVEEPKDLL
+222 KEPEVVIEEPIDLML
-236 KNRPPIITIMGHVDH
+236 DRPPIITIMGHVDH

-267 GEAGGI
+267 AEAGGI

-281 VIHNEQEITFL
+281 VIHNEREITFL

-327 TVEAIQHA
+327 TIEAIKHA
-335 KKAKKTIIVA
+335 KKARKTIIVA
-345 INKCDLPSANVD
+345 INKCDLPAANVD

-362 LAENGLQ
+362 LAEQGLQ

-375 DTEFAAVSAVTGQGM
+375 DTEFAEVSALTGMGM
-390 DDLLDLMALQAEVL
+390 DNLLDLMALQAEVL
-404 ELQANPKANAR
+404 ELKANPKSTAR

-447 CGPYAGKVRSLIND
+447 CGPFAGKVRSLIND
-461 RGVAVKS
+461 RGVTVKS

-486 GDHITEMK
+486 GDHLTEMK
-494 TEREAKSLAGERQEA
+494 SEREAKSLAAERQEA
-509 QRLTRLKPQH
+509 QRLIRLKPQH
-519 RNRMEDLYSMVR
+519 RNRMQDLYSMVR

-556 AVLAIVSDKVECSFI
+556 AVLAIESDKVESTFI
-571 TAAAGPITESDISF
+571 TAAAGPITESDISY
-585 ADSTDAIVLGFNVKV
+585 AASTDAIILGFNVKV

-606 SAKAAEVEIKLY
+606 SAKAANVEVKLY

-658 GKVAGSFVTD
+658 GRVAGSFVTD

-673 KAHARVIRGGTP
+673 KAHARVIRGGIP

-709 CGIRLGEFNEYEEGD
+709 CGIRLGEFNEYQEGD

>member
-1 MVPARPHTT
+1 MPENSESSP
-10 TEFSK
+10 
-15 HAIDPFPPNPA
+15 
-26 AKPDARKKAETTPE
+26 KKT
-40 KSKVLD
+40 KVLD
-46 LLDGGKKPSRR
+46 LLEAPKKPSRR
-57 ERQRKEAEP
+57 ERQRKEAE
-66 VVPVPSALDEKKA
+66 VVPPAPSVLDAQKA
-79 NALDLFTD
+79 NALDLFAE
-87 EKKPKVRKTTRT
+87 EKKPKVRKSTRT
-99 GKEVLGSISKILDK
+99 GKAVLGTISKILDAE
-113 DDAAMVPAV
+113 DPAV
-122 PVAAAAPVV
+122 ITEEKVIAAPAPVAVEVV
-131 EAAPEIPEDEISD
+131 ANNAIEEVSD
-144 DPKLIIIKPPILIPE
+144 DPKLIVIKPPILIPT

-164 GLKPFMIMK
+164 GLKPFNIMA
-173 DLIALGVFPAP
+173 DLIKIGVFPAP
-184 NQPLEPEVAAKVC
+184 NQPLEPEIAAKIC
-197 ELHGFHFE
+197 EIHGFVFE
-205 REKRDKEKGFH
+205 REKRDKDKGVH
-216 KVEEVI
+216 KEVVVI
-222 KEPELPVEEPKDLL
+222 KEPEIVIAEPVDLL
-236 KNRPPIITIMGHVDH
+236 KYRPPIVTIMGHVDH

-256 LDFLRKTKITA
+256 LDFFRKSKVVS

-281 VIHNEQEITFL
+281 VIHNDQEITFL

-313 VVLVVAAND
+313 VIIVVAAND

-327 TVEAIQHA
+327 TLEAIKHA

-375 DTEFAAVSAVTGQGM
+375 DTEFAEVSALNGKGM
-390 DDLLDLMALQAEVL
+390 ETLLELVALQAEVL
-404 ELQANPKANAR
+404 ELKANPKATAR

-440 KVGTPFI
+440 KIGTPFI

-461 RGVAVKS
+461 RGVAIKS

-486 GDHITEMK
+486 GDHLTEMK
-494 TEREAKSLAGERQEA
+494 TEREAKTLATERQEA
-509 QRLTRLKPQH
+509 QRLVRLKPQH

-556 AVLAIVSDKVECSFI
+556 AVLAIESDKVESSFI
-571 TAAAGPITESDISF
+571 TAAAGPITESDVSY
-585 ADSTDAIVLGFNVKV
+585 ATSTDAIILGFNVKV

-606 SAKAAEVEIKLY
+606 SAKAAGAEVKLY

-658 GKVAGSFVTD
+658 GRVAGSFVTD

-673 KAHARVIRGGTP
+673 KAHARVIRGGIP

-709 CGIRLGEFNEYEEGD
+709 CGIRLGEFNEYQEGD

>member
-1 MVPARPHTT
+1 MP
-10 TEFSK
+10 ENS
-15 HAIDPFPPNPA
+15 DSPP
-26 AKPDARKKAETTPE
+26 KKA
-40 KSKVLD
+40 KVLD
-46 LLDGGKKPSRR
+46 LLDTTAKPSRR
-57 ERQRKEAEP
+57 ERQRKEAEVIP
-66 VVPVPSALDEKKA
+66 PAPSVLDEQKA
-79 NALDLFTD
+79 NALDLFAE

-99 GKEVLGSISKILDK
+99 GKAVIGTISKLLDQE
-113 DDAAMVPAV
+113 DDSAAKEAEVAAAPT
-122 PVAAAAPVV
+122 PVAAPPVTVQADV
-131 EAAPEIPEDEISD
+131 EEEIPD
-144 DPKLIIIKPPILIPE
+144 DPKLIVIKPPILIPA

-164 GLKPFMIMK
+164 GLKPFNIMA
-173 DLIALGVFPAP
+173 DLIKIGVFPAP
-184 NQPLEPEVAAKVC
+184 NQPLEPEIAAKIC
-197 ELHGFHFE
+197 EIHGFVFE
-205 REKRDKEKGFH
+205 REKRDKDKGVH
-216 KVEEVI
+216 KEVVVI
-222 KEPELPVEEPKDLL
+222 KEPEIVVEEPLDLL
-236 KNRPPIITIMGHVDH
+236 KYRPPIITIMGHVDH
-251 GKTSI
+251 GKTSL
-256 LDFLRKTKITA
+256 LDYLRKTKITA

-281 VIHNEQEITFL
+281 VIHNDLEITFL

-327 TVEAIQHA
+327 TIEAIKHA

-362 LAENGLQ
+362 LAEHGLQ

-375 DTEFAAVSAVTGQGM
+375 DTEFAEVSALTGKGM
-390 DDLLDLMALQAEVL
+390 DNLLDLMALQAEVL
-404 ELQANPKANAR
+404 ELKANPKSTAR

-426 RGTTATVIVESGTL
+426 RGTTATVIIESGTL

-447 CGPYAGKVRSLIND
+447 CGPFAGKVRSLIND
-461 RGVAVKS
+461 RGVAVKT

-486 GDHITEMK
+486 GDHLTEMK
-494 TEREAKSLAGERQEA
+494 TEREAKSLASERQEA
-509 QRLTRLKPQH
+509 QRLVRLKPQH

-546 VQGSVEAIKK
+546 VQGSVEAIRK
-556 AVLAIVSDKVECSFI
+556 AVLDIKSDKVEASFI
-571 TAAAGPITESDISF
+571 TAAAGPITESDISY
-585 ADSTDAIVLGFNVKV
+585 AASTDAIILGFNVKV

-606 SAKAAEVEIKLY
+606 SAKAAEVDIKLY

-658 GKVAGSFVTD
+658 GRVAGSFVTD

-673 KAHARVIRGGTP
+673 KAHARVVRGGVQ

>member
-1 MVPARPHTT
+1 MPQNSESSP
-10 TEFSK
+10 
-15 HAIDPFPPNPA
+15 
-26 AKPDARKKAETTPE
+26 KKT
-40 KSKVLD
+40 KVLD
-46 LLDGGKKPSRR
+46 LLEATKKPSRR
-57 ERQRKEAEP
+57 ERQRKEAEG
-66 VVPVPSALDEKKA
+66 VPPAPSVLDAQKA
-79 NALDLFTD
+79 NALDLFAE
-87 EKKPKVRKTTRT
+87 EKKPKVRKSTRT
-99 GKEVLGSISKILDK
+99 GKAVIGTISKLLDAEEPVIAK
-113 DDAAMVPAV
+113 EVEIVAAPT
-122 PVAAAAPVV
+122 PVAIEAEAQSAAA
-131 EAAPEIPEDEISD
+131 EEIPD
-144 DPKLIIIKPPILIPE
+144 DPKLIVIKPPILIPD

-164 GLKPFMIMK
+164 GLKPFNIMA
-173 DLIALGVFPAP
+173 DLIKIGVFPAP
-184 NQPLEPEVAAKVC
+184 NQPLEPEIAAKIC
-197 ELHGFHFE
+197 EIHGFVFE
-205 REKRDKEKGFH
+205 REKRDKDKGVH
-216 KVEEVI
+216 KEIVVI
-222 KEPELPVEEPKDLL
+222 KEPEIVIEQPVDLL
-236 KNRPPIITIMGHVDH
+236 KYRPPIVTIMGHVDH
-251 GKTSI
+251 GKTTI
-256 LDFLRKTKITA
+256 LDFFRKTKITA
-267 GEAGGI
+267 SEAGGI

-304 ARGADITDI
+304 ARGAVITDI
-313 VVLVVAAND
+313 VIIVVAAND

-327 TVEAIQHA
+327 TLEAIKHA

-357 RVKSQ
+357 RAKSQ
-362 LAENGLQ
+362 LAEHGLQ

-375 DTEFAAVSAVTGQGM
+375 DTEFAEVSALTGKGM
-390 DDLLDLMALQAEVL
+390 ETLLELIALQAEVL
-404 ELQANPKANAR
+404 ELKANPKATTR

-461 RGVAVKS
+461 RGMAIKS

-486 GDHITEMK
+486 GDHLTEMK
-494 TEREAKSLAGERQEA
+494 TEREAKSLAAERQEA
-509 QRLTRLKPQH
+509 QRLVRLKPQH

-556 AVLAIVSDKVECSFI
+556 AVLAIESDKVESSFI
-571 TAAAGPITESDISF
+571 TAAAGPITESDISY
-585 ADSTDAIVLGFNVKV
+585 AASTDAIILGFNVKV

-606 SAKAAEVEIKLY
+606 SAKAAGVEVKLY

-658 GKVAGSFVTD
+658 GRVAGSFVTD

-673 KAHARVIRGGTP
+673 KAHARVVRGGVP

-709 CGIRLGEFNEYEEGD
+709 CGIRLGDFNEYQEGD